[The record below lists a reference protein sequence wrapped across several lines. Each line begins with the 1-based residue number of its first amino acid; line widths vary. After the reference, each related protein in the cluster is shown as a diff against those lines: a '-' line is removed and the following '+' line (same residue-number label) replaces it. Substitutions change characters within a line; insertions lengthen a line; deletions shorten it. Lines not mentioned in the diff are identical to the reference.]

1 MALYS
6 RTEGDANQD
15 ALLQSTTVTNSVD
28 KYDSVNN
35 LSYDGDSTVA
45 GAGGYTTVARRVVFI
60 DDIEATLEEN
70 KSRGLTAPG
79 WWEYM
84 TFTDGSGK
92 TRHKAQHLCSM
103 KDAPPNPADLDDNI
117 AADVPAVI
125 TLVQPVNATA
135 DESNP
140 GVTDVASFTV
150 AGSSVAPAGVLTFQW
165 QRKPA
170 GGRWT
175 NIAGETTDTLNLT
188 NLTVADNDQDQYRVK
203 VNSDNGAAEAVSDAA
218 TLTVTLV
225 P

>member
-45 GAGGYTTVARRVVFI
+45 GAGGYTTAARRVVFI
-60 DDIEATLEEN
+60 DDVEATLEEN

-84 TFTDGSGK
+84 TFTDASGK

-103 KDAPPNPADLDDNI
+103 KDAPPNVADLDDNI
-117 AADVPAVI
+117 AADVTATI
-125 TLVQPVNATA
+125 TLVQPVNAAAT
-135 DESNP
+135 ETI
-140 GVTDVASFTV
+140 GTASFTV

-165 QRKPA
+165 QRKA
-170 GGRWT
+170 SGGRWT
-175 NIAGETTDTLNLT
+175 NLAGETADTLNLVG
-188 NLTVADNDQDQYRVK
+188 LTVDDNDQDQYRVK

-218 TLTVTLV
+218 TLEVT